1 MIYNILNVWWSEYSV
16 STVPENGIEIDY
28 IKAVHKVNY
37 VYRVGVFS
45 KLDGDT
51 TVYPKSS
58 DIHPSF
64 LKIQNALVAM
74 INAIESKA

>member
-1 MIYNILNVWWSEYSV
+1 MIYNILNVWWNEYSV

-28 IKAVHKVNY
+28 VKVVKKVKY

-45 KLDGDT
+45 KRKGDGRKT
-51 TVYPKSS
+51 YNTS
-58 DIHPSF
+58 DVHPSF

-74 INAIESKA
+74 INAIEAKA